1 MTATKKISAQ
11 ALVLTL
17 TLGLIYSIAPARDRE
32 FHEIARGLSARF
44 DVTRSDAVWQGAANL
59 VIGLAR
65 PAGLRRV
72 KLIRFEQPLINDS
85 GLTINQLLDGALGPE
100 WRPLLRQQSRRT
112 GRETH
117 LYIKSVGDA
126 QHVLLVGV
134 EAGSATL
141 LQATLDPSDF
151 AAYLEHPAD
160 LD

>member
-1 MTATKKISAQ
+1 MTGLKRFAAQ
-11 ALVLTL
+11 FVVLTL

-32 FHEIARGLSARF
+32 FQEIARGLATRF
-44 DVTRSDAVWQGAANL
+44 GVSRSDAAWQGAANL
-59 VIGLAR
+59 VFGLAR

-72 KLIRFEQPLINDS
+72 KLMRFEQPLIGDS
-85 GLTINQLLDGALGPE
+85 GMTIDQLVDGALGPE
-100 WRPLLRQQSRRT
+100 WRPLLRQKTRRS

-134 EAGSATL
+134 EAGAATL